1 MEDPARFGLVQRGA
15 GRSAIVQSEQVPA
28 RFLDRWR
35 AFADVVALLLGINVW
50 ISVVVLPAIFVD
62 SLHGYR
68 IAAVM
73 LPLAVLIW
81 GLLRGGEGVLL
92 GLFPAAVLFPVAMT
106 PAMGSAHVYGPV
118 RFALVVSGV
127 VAYLFG
133 VSFFA
138 TFHEPP
144 APRSVRTLT
153 SAQSGRPPRWRRRE
167 RVYWMMV
174 TMSVVMPAILLSWV
188 LFEPSIQGDL
198 EQMYPGRLA
207 LMTTMLAVG
216 AIALYL
222 GVYHYLFLGVL
233 RPHRT
238 GDRDIVVALAQAQ
251 TEAKVGKPRARF
263 YIGVMIA
270 LVAMFV
276 LILARHL

>member
-1 MEDPARFGLVQRGA
+1 M
-15 GRSAIVQSEQVPA
+15 PA

-35 AFADVVALLLGINVW
+35 AFADLVALLLGINVW
-50 ISVVVLPAIFVD
+50 ISVVVLPAVFVD
-62 SLHGYR
+62 ATGGARL
-68 IAAVM
+68 VLLL
-73 LPLAVLIW
+73 LPLAVLGW
-81 GLLRGGEGVLL
+81 GLLRGSETVLL
-92 GLFPAAVLFPVAMT
+92 GLFPAVVLLPMAVT
-106 PAMGSAHVYGPV
+106 PAMGGSHVYGPV
-118 RFALVVSGV
+118 RFALVVAGV
-127 VAYLFG
+127 IAYLFG

-153 SAQSGRPPRWRRRE
+153 SAQAGRPQRWRRRE

-174 TMSVVMPAILLSWV
+174 AMSVLMPAILLAWV
-188 LFEPSIQGDL
+188 LFEPSIQSYL

-238 GDRDIVVALAQAQ
+238 GDRDIVAALSQAQA
-251 TEAKVGKPRARF
+251 EAKVGRPRLRF
-263 YIGVMIA
+263 YVGVAIA
-270 LVAMFV
+270 LGAMAV
-276 LILARHL
+276 LLFARHL

>member
-1 MEDPARFGLVQRGA
+1 M
-15 GRSAIVQSEQVPA
+15 
-28 RFLDRWR
+28 
-35 AFADVVALLLGINVW
+35 
-50 ISVVVLPAIFVD
+50 
-62 SLHGYR
+62 
-68 IAAVM
+68 
-73 LPLAVLIW
+73 
-81 GLLRGGEGVLL
+81 GG
-92 GLFPAAVLFPVAMT
+92 
-106 PAMGSAHVYGPV
+106 SHVYGPV
-118 RFALVVSGV
+118 RFALVVAGV
-127 VAYLFG
+127 IAYLFG

-153 SAQSGRPPRWRRRE
+153 SAQAGRPQRWRRRE

-174 TMSVVMPAILLSWV
+174 AMSVLMPAILLAWV
-188 LFEPSIQGDL
+188 LFEPSIQSYL

-238 GDRDIVVALAQAQ
+238 GDRDIVAALSQAQA
-251 TEAKVGKPRARF
+251 EAKVGRPRLRF
-263 YIGVMIA
+263 YVGVAIA
-270 LVAMFV
+270 LGAMAV
-276 LILARHL
+276 LLFARHL

>member
-1 MEDPARFGLVQRGA
+1 LAA
-15 GRSAIVQSEQVPA
+15 VPA

-50 ISVVVLPAIFVD
+50 ISVVVLPAVFVEAM
-62 SLHGYR
+62 HGAR
-68 IAAVM
+68 LIAVL
-73 LPLAVLIW
+73 LPLIVLIW
-81 GLLRGGEGVLL
+81 GLMRGGEAVLL
-92 GLFPAAVLFPVAMT
+92 GLFPATILMPVSLT
-106 PAMGSAHVYGPV
+106 PAMASSHVYSPI
-118 RFALVVSGV
+118 RFALVVGGV
-127 VAYLFG
+127 IAYLFG

-153 SAQSGRPPRWRRRE
+153 SAQNGRPARWQRRE
-167 RVYWMMV
+167 RVYWMLV
-174 TMSVVMPAILLSWV
+174 TMSVVMPALLLSWV
-188 LFEPSIQGDL
+188 LFEPSIQSYL

-216 AIALYL
+216 AIVLYL

-238 GDRDIVVALAQAQ
+238 GDRDIVVSLARAQA
-251 TEAKVGKPRARF
+251 EAKVGKPRVRF
-263 YIGVMIA
+263 YASVFLALAAMII
-270 LVAMFV
+270 
-276 LILARHL
+276 LILVRHL

>member
-1 MEDPARFGLVQRGA
+1 M
-15 GRSAIVQSEQVPA
+15 
-28 RFLDRWR
+28 
-35 AFADVVALLLGINVW
+35 VALLLGINVW

-62 SLHGYR
+62 ALHGYR
-68 IAAVM
+68 VAVVL
-73 LPLAVLIW
+73 LPLGVLLW
-81 GLLRGGEGVLL
+81 GLLRGGEAVLL
-92 GLFPAAVLFPVAMT
+92 GLFPAAVLLPVAMT

-118 RFALVVSGV
+118 RFALVLAGV

-153 SAQSGRPPRWRRRE
+153 SAQGGRPPRWRRRE

-174 TMSVVMPAILLSWV
+174 TMSVAMPAILLSWV
-188 LFEPSIQGDL
+188 LFDSSIQSYL

-222 GVYHYLFLGVL
+222 GIYHYLFLGVL

-238 GDRDIVVALAQAQ
+238 GDRDIVVSLAQAQ
-251 TEAKVGKPRARF
+251 AEAKVGKPRSRF
-263 YIGVMIA
+263 YLGVMVA
-270 LVAMFV
+270 LVAMLV

>member
-1 MEDPARFGLVQRGA
+1 VVAR
-15 GRSAIVQSEQVPA
+15 S
-28 RFLDRWR
+28 LDRWR

-50 ISVVVLPAIFVD
+50 VSVVILPAVFIGVLD
-62 SLHGYR
+62 GYR
-68 IAAVM
+68 IALLI
-73 LPLAVLIW
+73 LPVVVLFW
-81 GLLRGGEGVLL
+81 GLIRGGEAVLL
-92 GLFPAAVLFPVAMT
+92 GLFPATVLLPVSVIPSLGTM
-106 PAMGSAHVYGPV
+106 HVYGPV
-118 RFALVVSGV
+118 RFALVVAGV

-144 APRSVRTLT
+144 EPRSVRTLT
-153 SAQSGRPPRWRRRE
+153 SAQNGPPARWRRRE

-174 TMSVVMPAILLSWV
+174 SMSVAMPTILLSWV
-188 LFEPSIQGDL
+188 LFDASIQGYL

-222 GVYHYLFLGVL
+222 GIYHYLFLGVL

-238 GDRDIVVALAQAQ
+238 GDRDIALMLAQ
-251 TEAKVGKPRARF
+251 TRVEATAGKPRARF
-263 YIGVMIA
+263 YVGVFIA
-270 LVAMFV
+270 LAAMLV
-276 LILARHL
+276 LALARHL